1 VCPPFRH
8 RELELPVSL
17 GEFLWSLFV
26 IYFMVIYFIMLFR
39 VIFDVFRDNTLTG
52 VAKAGWLIFILI
64 VPLIALIAYVITR
77 GAGMAERDMKEASS
91 RREAQD
97 DYIRQV
103 AGTGDNPT
111 EQIARAHEL
120 LSTGAISQQEFDAL
134 KAKALS

>member
-1 VCPPFRH
+1 VWPPFR
-8 RELELPVSL
+8 RCELELPVSL

-39 VIFDVFRDNTLTG
+39 VIFDVFRDHTLSG

-64 VPLIALIAYVITR
+64 VPLIALLAYVITR
-77 GAGMAERDMKEASS
+77 GEGMAQRDMKDVSS
-91 RREAQD
+91 AREAQD

-103 AGTGDNPT
+103 AGTGDNAT

-120 LSTGAISQQEFDAL
+120 LNSGAISQQEFDTL
-134 KAKALS
+134 KAKALA